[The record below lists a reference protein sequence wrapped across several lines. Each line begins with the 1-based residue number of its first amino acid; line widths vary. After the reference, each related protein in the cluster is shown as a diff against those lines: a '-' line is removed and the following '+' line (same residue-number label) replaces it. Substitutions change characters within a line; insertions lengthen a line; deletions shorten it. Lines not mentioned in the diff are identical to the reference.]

1 MKHTVTSIPAVCTF
15 ILGLGI
21 FLSGISTAHARLAAV
36 SNIPATVCQTSAD
49 GYFSEGAKFHA
60 NGMVENTSNQ
70 YLYLVCAFDRK
81 QWYAEDGLYRFEL
94 YYEDNSANGSIW
106 CEIRSVDNF
115 GNFLDSLGLRSA
127 SGISRG
133 TAEARGPTKGDRA
146 LASRF
151 VGNCWLPPKQSG
163 RSPSKIFGFLLN
175 EHW

>member
-1 MKHTVTSIPAVCTF
+1 MKHTLTSIHTICSF

-21 FLSGISTAHARLAAV
+21 FLSGFGTAHARVIAM

-49 GYFSEGAKFHA
+49 GYYSEGAKFHA

-81 QWYAEDGLYRFEL
+81 EFSSEYGVNRFKL

-115 GNFLDSLGLRSA
+115 GKFLDNLGLRSA

-133 TAEARGPTKGDRA
+133 TAEARGPTKGDR
-146 LASRF
+146 LFASRF

-163 RSPSKIFGFLLN
+163 RSPSKIFGFLLD
-175 EHW
+175 EAW